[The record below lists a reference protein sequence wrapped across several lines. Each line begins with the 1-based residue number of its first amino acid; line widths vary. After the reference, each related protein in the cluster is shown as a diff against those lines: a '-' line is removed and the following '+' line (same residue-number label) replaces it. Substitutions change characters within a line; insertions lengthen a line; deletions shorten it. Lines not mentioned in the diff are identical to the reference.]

1 MPEAAGDAAI
11 YVKDDDVNQMA
22 NALCEVQKPD
32 IRQSLIAAGLEQAQ
46 KFSWTKMAQIV
57 SSTLIQ
63 TTLLPL
69 NLREINFII
78 FPDWLLSEESIS
90 LALEQVIKV
99 LASHPHSQ
107 RITLLIYINN
117 IPLEDV
123 QLLLSSVTMN
133 LFMEEDLDLSEGLE
147 ISPVEKL
154 GDLQWEAL
162 LPRIH
167 GRIILEPED
176 QQVLTQIPVGNLLP
190 YSLESLNDQTF
201 TLELEGGESGRY

>member
-32 IRQSLIAAGLEQAQ
+32 VRQSLIAAGLEQAQ

-78 FPDWLLSEESIS
+78 FPNWLLSEESIS

-99 LASHPHSQ
+99 LASHPDSQ
-107 RITLLIYINN
+107 RITLLINTNN
-117 IPLEDV
+117 TPVEDV
-123 QLLLSSVTMN
+123 EMLLSSIIMN
-133 LFMEEDLDLSEGLE
+133 ILMEENLDLSEGLE
-147 ISPVEKL
+147 ISLVEKL
-154 GDLQWEAL
+154 GDIQWETL
-162 LPRIH
+162 LPHIY
-167 GRIILEPED
+167 GRIILELED
-176 QQVLTQIPVGNLLP
+176 LAQVPVGNLP
-190 YSLESLNDQTF
+190 SYPLESLNQQIFMLQQEWRVSD
-201 TLELEGGESGRY
+201 